1 MLKYR
6 LTFGPLLIIALVA
19 VIWLDE
25 FLQAQTRGSLGLD
38 NGIPGLVLI
47 PIMAAAVVVACRE
60 IAPIFHALD
69 TRASKRVL
77 TAAALLGLATSA
89 FTPDTIAS
97 FSGVAI
103 TCTAAAIVL
112 VGAMLFYSRH
122 KTTEGVVAA
131 TSAALTAFV
140 YLGVMFGF
148 LFVLRKEFTAWH
160 VLAIL
165 AVTKAYDIGAYFT
178 GRAIGRHKLIPWL
191 SPGKTWEGLAGGLV
205 LAAAVAAAASAI
217 ATAAAGQQPPGAGI
231 GPLRAAALGLIIGLV
246 GQAGDLVASVL
257 KRDAGVKDYA
267 KTLPGFGG
275 VLDVIDS
282 PLLVAPIAYW
292 LLVLDSAA

>member
-1 MLKYR
+1 MLKHR
-6 LTFGPLLIIALVA
+6 LTLGPILIALLVA
-19 VIWLDE
+19 AIWLDE
-25 FLQAQTRGSLGLD
+25 FLQTRTIGALGFER
-38 NGIPGLVLI
+38 GIPGLIII
-47 PIMAAAVVVACRE
+47 PIMATAVIAACQE
-60 IAPIFHALD
+60 IAPIFRALD

-89 FTPDTIAS
+89 FTPDTVAS

-103 TCTAAAIVL
+103 TCSAAAIVL
-112 VGAMLFYSRH
+112 VGAMLFYSRD
-122 KTTEGVVAA
+122 KSTEGVVAA
-131 TSAALTAFV
+131 TSATLTAFV
-140 YLGVMFGF
+140 YIGVMFGF
-148 LFVLRKEFTAWH
+148 LFVLRKEFSAWH

-165 AVTKAYDIGAYFT
+165 LVTKSYDIGAYFT
-178 GRAIGRHKLIPWL
+178 GRAIGKHKLIPWL

-205 LAAAVAAAASAI
+205 LAAIIAVATNAT
-217 ATAAAGQQPPGAGI
+217 ATAAAPEHAVSVTQ
-231 GPLRAAALGLIIGLV
+231 AALLGLTLGLV
-246 GQAGDLVASVL
+246 GQAGDLVASVF

-292 LLVLDSAA
+292 LLVLFTAG